1 MGDRVKKGFF
11 SLVRRIPLVQREM
24 EKERVK
30 VKKTLEDD
38 MNKHTSEMVVY
49 SQLPKN
55 GRSVEEVTKLAKE
68 YLDLGILHNITISYI
83 MKNVNFN
90 TFR

>member
-1 MGDRVKKGFF
+1 MSDRVKKGFF

-30 VKKTLEDD
+30 VKKNLEDD
-38 MNKHTSEMVVY
+38 MNKHTTDMVVY

-55 GRSVEEVTKLAKE
+55 GRSVEEVTKLAKT
-68 YLDLGILHNITISYI
+68 YLDLGICYIISLFCYI
-83 MKNVNFN
+83 IF
-90 TFR
+90 